1 MHAYS
6 VSVSSQLWFSVYL
19 LGSEHIFM
27 SRILHVIDEVMSFK
41 MERYDIRTY
50 YNCFILVLSFCGP
63 HELMQLNLVYIWYY
77 LCPKKNAIL
86 DVSFVKLLK
95 VSPNL

>member
-19 LGSEHIFM
+19 LGSEQHIFM
-27 SRILHVIDEVMSFK
+27 SGILHVIDEVMSFK
-41 MERYDIRTY
+41 MERYDIRT

-63 HELMQLNLVYIWYY
+63 HELMQLNLVYIWLY
-77 LCPKKNAIL
+77 LCPEKNTIL
-86 DVSFVKLLK
+86 DVSLVKLLK
-95 VSPNL
+95 VSPSL